1 MNKTF
6 RIEVKNFF
14 NNYKGYIQLV
24 LLVYPLAQ
32 YFVFF
37 STTRSG
43 GSLSAVVLY
52 ASSSRSLTLLLII
65 GLIGLF
71 LFNLINNR
79 KYFNSR
85 QLSLIATVSFTYLL
99 LNDFFFRY
107 YLIAIFDASAFDKS
121 ENLALKQIEFY
132 SGSFFSSVLL
142 SFQIYLPLILLI
154 ISLYLRHL
162 EEKFKFKTIKEFRNT
177 DWISEITEKFRDN
190 NWIPGLLLII
200 AIYFQSISSEFIIL
214 TTGVKLTLLTF
225 ALYIF
230 TQDKKPRSL
239 FVYYALF
246 IPLFVVF
253 FGFNKKTSF
262 INFEYI
268 TLTKYAFLNNIFMI
282 PLLIVFIK
290 LISRY
295 LSAKNPTETI
305 YAVLQVLAIPYI
317 FIIFLTTLD
326 GLDWYS
332 GENAFSNL
340 TSIAVLPLLVLSF
353 LTGIIYLTRLNYL
366 SLPKS
371 KPNSGYSNL
380 ALISFVV
387 YPFSFITFGASSI
400 VSISLAHLSRAEIR
414 RSGGDLRGSGI
425 TVFIL
430 SSFYIG
436 LAFLPIYLPIIANS
450 FI

>member
-1 MNKTF
+1 
-6 RIEVKNFF
+6 
-14 NNYKGYIQLV
+14 
-24 LLVYPLAQ
+24 
-32 YFVFF
+32 
-37 STTRSG
+37 
-43 GSLSAVVLY
+43 
-52 ASSSRSLTLLLII
+52 
-65 GLIGLF
+65 
-71 LFNLINNR
+71 
-79 KYFNSR
+79 
-85 QLSLIATVSFTYLL
+85 
-99 LNDFFFRY
+99 
-107 YLIAIFDASAFDKS
+107 
-121 ENLALKQIEFY
+121 
-132 SGSFFSSVLL
+132 
-142 SFQIYLPLILLI
+142 
-154 ISLYLRHL
+154 
-162 EEKFKFKTIKEFRNT
+162 
-177 DWISEITEKFRDN
+177 
-190 NWIPGLLLII
+190 
-200 AIYFQSISSEFIIL
+200 
-214 TTGVKLTLLTF
+214 
-225 ALYIF
+225 
-230 TQDKKPRSL
+230 
-239 FVYYALF
+239 
-246 IPLFVVF
+246 
-253 FGFNKKTSF
+253 
-262 INFEYI
+262 
-268 TLTKYAFLNNIFMI
+268 MI

-317 FIIFLTTLD
+317 FIVFLTTLD